1 SSLTFHTPTP
11 YFVIIRGPLGSG
23 KTTVARRLAGE
34 IGAEYFSID
43 QALEDRGV
51 DHVGPDEEC
60 IPALNFLA
68 AQEAM
73 LPSIRE
79 SLARGRP
86 VIVDGN
92 FYHREQIDHLVRA
105 LPFPNAIFALEAP
118 VELCIARDRARSKPL
133 GEDAARAVHHLVSR
147 FHAGIAID
155 AAKSADAVLGAIME
169 QLSGINNG
177 V

>member
-1 SSLTFHTPTP
+1 MS

-23 KTTVARRLAGE
+23 KTTVARRLAQQ

-43 QALEDRGV
+43 QALEDLELDR
-51 DHVGPDEEC
+51 VGPDEEC
-60 IPALNFLA
+60 IPARNFLA

-73 LPSIRE
+73 LPRIRE
-79 SLARGRP
+79 WLARGRS

-105 LPFPNAIFALEAP
+105 LPFSNAIFTLETP
-118 VELCIARDRARSKPL
+118 IEVCIARDRARSKPL

-147 FHAGIAID
+147 FSAGTSID
-155 AAKSADAVLGAIME
+155 ATKSIDAVLGAIIE
-169 QLSGINNG
+169 QLPGINVG